1 MRVGPFAFDGYN
13 AVPYC
18 GEFFCEK
25 WVRNKGVLPQQVR
38 KTLGSW
44 PPPAGTLWVAGE
56 KSRVTLVAA
65 FWLRGPRATGAL
77 ADYGTLAVSLRSS
90 AKKG

>member
-13 AVPYC
+13 AVPYAVN
-18 GEFFCEK
+18 FFVKSGCAT
-25 WVRNKGVLPQQVR
+25 RGGAAQQVR

-44 PPPAGTLWVAGE
+44 PPLAGTLWVAGE

-77 ADYGTLAVSLRSS
+77 AGYGTLAVSLRSS
-90 AKKG
+90 VKTG

>member
-1 MRVGPFAFDGYN
+1 MRVGPFAFDGYH
-13 AVPYC
+13 AVPYS
-18 GEFFCEK
+18 GDFFCEK
-25 WVRNKGVLPQQVR
+25 WVRNKGVLR
-38 KTLGSW
+38 NKSAKHLESW

-77 ADYGTLAVSLRSS
+77 AGYGTLAVSLRSS
-90 AKKG
+90 AKTG